1 MMVCASRRW
10 HGTCPVF
17 LAGSRG
23 PVLTPASPSHPH
35 FSFLR
40 TPRSVQ
46 FENGNP
52 LFYLKLGSLALLHRK
67 GDSLQTAV
75 GAKFDYSAARTKAWV
90 SAEDPLGMPDQRPAA
105 L

>member
-1 MMVCASRRW
+1 MPAED
-10 HGTCPVF
+10 G
-17 LAGSRG
+17 RG
-23 PVLTPASPSHPH
+23 RVLCSWQAAEDLCDDPLTPASPSHPH